1 MIAQQASHPTTTT
14 CQPGE
19 KITMSTTTAR
29 QMLDTATPTSHA
41 QDSRGDEAPSQGIR
55 SQRKASLTAGIAL
68 ALLAVLSVFGNFI
81 AINPLVTP
89 GDAAKTAQNILA
101 SETMFRWGIAS
112 LILVAIGDIIVAS
125 ALLTLFRPVNRG
137 VSTAAAWFRAAYAAV
152 YLTGISQ
159 LLIAITVLADPNQ
172 ASRAIEA
179 FNTIWQ
185 TSLILFAVHLLLEGY
200 LAYRSGFMPK
210 VFGILLAVAGLGYLA
225 DGFGAVLISGYSFG
239 IGRFTFVGEVAL
251 ILWLLIKGTRM
262 TDVKAATSA
271 R

>member
-1 MIAQQASHPTTTT
+1 
-14 CQPGE
+14 
-19 KITMSTTTAR
+19 MSTTTAR
-29 QMLDTATPTSHA
+29 QIPATATPTNHA
-41 QDSRGDEAPSQGIR
+41 QNPGGEAPSQAIR

-68 ALLAVLSVFGNFI
+68 ALLAALSVFGNFI

-89 GDAAKTAQNILA
+89 GDAVKTAQNILA

-179 FNTIWQ
+179 FSTIWQ
-185 TSLILFAVHLLLEGY
+185 ASLILFAVHLLLEGY

-210 VFGILLAVAGLGYLA
+210 VFGVLLAVAGLGYLA

>member
-1 MIAQQASHPTTTT
+1 MTALQVSTVHDHPHTKY
-14 CQPGE
+14 GE

-29 QMLDTATPTSHA
+29 QMLDSAAPTNA
-41 QDSRGDEAPSQGIR
+41 QDPGGDDAPSQAIR

-68 ALLAVLSVFGNFI
+68 ALLAALSVFGNFI

-89 GDAAKTAQNILA
+89 GDAAKTAQSILA

-159 LLIAITVLADPNQ
+159 LLIAVTVVAEPGQ

-185 TSLILFAVHLLLEGY
+185 ASLILFAVHLLLEGY

-210 VFGILLAVAGLGYLA
+210 VFGILLVIAGLGYLT

-262 TDVKAATSA
+262 TDVKAANSA

>member
-1 MIAQQASHPTTTT
+1 
-14 CQPGE
+14 
-19 KITMSTTTAR
+19 MSTTTAR
-29 QMLDTATPTSHA
+29 QMLDTAAPTNPA
-41 QDSRGDEAPSQGIR
+41 QDPGHDEAPSQTIR

-68 ALLAVLSVFGNFI
+68 ALLAVLSIFGNFV

-89 GDAAKTAQNILA
+89 GDAAKTAQSIIA

-112 LILVAIGDIIVAS
+112 LILVVIGDIIVAVG
-125 ALLTLFRPVNRG
+125 LLTLFRSVNRG

-159 LLIAITVLADPNQ
+159 LLVAVTVLADPGQ
-172 ASRAIEA
+172 ASQAIEA
-179 FNTIWQ
+179 FSTIWQ
-185 TSLILFAVHLLLEGY
+185 ASLILFAVHLLLEGY

-210 VFGILLAVAGLGYLA
+210 IFGILLVIAGLGYLA
-225 DGFGAVLISGYSFG
+225 DGFGAVLISGYSVG
-239 IGRFTFVGEVAL
+239 IGRFTFLGEVAL

-271 R
+271 G